1 MAPPERVTTT
11 WLAGMNACGPEFDAF
26 RQHFGDGL
34 EVTWAA
40 FDAAEGQGLNLIWLG
55 LRLLPPPYL
64 PEFVALTIAERQE
77 AVRSLSPGGDAP
89 ASAPA
94 LRAASAGAWERW
106 QETGAHAPRSL
117 AIALRDLAN
126 DLTLAPLRIGAQEA
140 ERAVRHCLRAVS
152 MAGLEEGPVR
162 RRLCEWMAEKIMG
175 PRA

>member
-1 MAPPERVTTT
+1 MAAPERVTTT

-40 FDAAEGQGLNLIWLG
+40 FDAAEAQGLNLIWLG
-55 LRLLPPPYL
+55 LRLLPPSYL
-64 PEFVALTIAERQE
+64 PEFVALTIAERRG
-77 AVRSLSPGGDAP
+77 AVRSLGGDAL
-89 ASAPA
+89 ASASD

-106 QETGAHAPRSL
+106 QETGDHAQRSL
-117 AIALRDLAN
+117 AIALRDLAG
-126 DLTLAPLRIGAQEA
+126 DLTLAPMRIGAQEA

-152 MAGLEEGPVR
+152 MAELEEGPVR

-175 PRA
+175 PRPGA